1 MKNEFARTEM
11 KDVNLLANE
20 SYKDIKPHKPL
31 SVKELNDA
39 IKDAY
44 DKIINEINPKEAA
57 EGKENEGLTDK
68 EKKQIKEE
76 QHWSDE
82 IINHIENWEQYEIYK
97 KADLHEE
104 EVNGRKCL
112 VKNINMDYVD
122 PKTGM
127 TNRERMEKGW
137 SPIDEKTGEKIEL
150 HHMNQDYNA
159 PFAELCERTEHG
171 DGNHSTLHPKSENS
185 WRNNPE
191 LNKQYNNVDKPDHW
205 KERSKEGM

>member
-1 MKNEFARTEM
+1 MKNEFSRTEI
-11 KDVNLLANE
+11 KDVNSLANE
-20 SYKDIKPHKPL
+20 YYREIKPHRPL
-31 SVKELNDA
+31 SVKELSDA

-44 DKIINEINPKEAA
+44 DKFTNEINPKEAT

-76 QHWSDE
+76 QNWSDE

-112 VKNINMDYVD
+112 VKNIDMDYVD
-122 PKTGM
+122 PKTGK
-127 TNRERMEKGW
+127 TNRELMADGK
-137 SPIDEKTGEKIEL
+137 SPIDSNTGEKIEL
-150 HHMNQDYNA
+150 HHMNQDHDG
-159 PFAELCERTEHG
+159 PFAELCENSEHG

-185 WRNNPE
+185 WRNDPE
-191 LNKQYNNVDKPDHW
+191 LNKQYNNVDKPSHW
-205 KERSKEGM
+205 EERSKEGM